1 MLIPP
6 GGAPRPHSAELLKH
20 SQELRT
26 QDALTRQTQ
35 LTAVQMRE
43 QVMSKE
49 DEERQK
55 IKARRKWAKERVAL
69 ELKNSKQNLAK
80 IQESW
85 LKIMRSGKTKQL
97 KKEVEIIS
105 QNHERD
111 VDRKDAILQM
121 LDRDLDEAEE
131 QHQVAVR
138 AHVQNVDKLIG
149 IQLARVEGLEQ
160 EFQTEVKAIEA
171 EFQVERDQLVERH
184 NIEKRELQIIVQQV
198 EHEEKGRE
206 QTDITEHQ
214 SQYEL
219 IRNRNI
225 EEDHQMRSQLE
236 EKIDGMRERCH
247 AQLTNYRTTTESSTT
262 DYHSYL
268 AKDAT
273 LSKHVEKKLRQVE
286 RMHQA
291 IQHWKMKIAQNRQ
304 ECEERNQQLR
314 GEKEQIQKHFQELKA
329 RMNRFRAEEKKRL
342 VDLTVNARSCE
353 QGLKKQLELAERI
366 LKTAELCRK
375 LETEREKVVPFYLA
389 RDPPDLDSL
398 NLEDDKLKEEIRE
411 AMADTGV
418 DEWTYLDCFFKRYN
432 KAYLD
437 LFAVDKEKSRL
448 EKENNQLRLILKQVL
463 DGVSVN
469 EEVLA
474 AANPLLVVNG
484 KVNLNHMPVTRR
496 DPKPFVEA
504 AHHSAAHQRSL
515 VRA

>member
-1 MLIPP
+1 M
-6 GGAPRPHSAELLKH
+6 G
-20 SQELRT
+20 
-26 QDALTRQTQ
+26 
-35 LTAVQMRE
+35 
-43 QVMSKE
+43 
-49 DEERQK
+49 
-55 IKARRKWAKERVAL
+55 
-69 ELKNSKQNLAK
+69 
-80 IQESW
+80 
-85 LKIMRSGKTKQL
+85 
-97 KKEVEIIS
+97 
-105 QNHERD
+105 
-111 VDRKDAILQM
+111 
-121 LDRDLDEAEE
+121 
-131 QHQVAVR
+131 
-138 AHVQNVDKLIG
+138 
-149 IQLARVEGLEQ
+149 
-160 EFQTEVKAIEA
+160 
-171 EFQVERDQLVERH
+171 
-184 NIEKRELQIIVQQV
+184 
-198 EHEEKGRE
+198 
-206 QTDITEHQ
+206 
-214 SQYEL
+214 
-219 IRNRNI
+219 
-225 EEDHQMRSQLE
+225 
-236 EKIDGMRERCH
+236 IDGMRERCH
-247 AQLTNYRTTTESSTT
+247 AQLTNYRTTTESSTA

-268 AKDAT
+268 QRDAN
-273 LSKHVEKKLRQVE
+273 LSKYVEKKLRQVE

-342 VDLTVNARSCE
+342 VDLTVNARNCE

-398 NLEDDKLKEEIRE
+398 NL
-411 AMADTGV
+411 
-418 DEWTYLDCFFKRYN
+418 
-432 KAYLD
+432 
-437 LFAVDKEKSRL
+437 FAVDKEKSRL
-448 EKENNQLRLILKQVL
+448 EKENNQLRSILKQVL

>member
-1 MLIPP
+1 MKAMEEADRERYL
-6 GGAPRPHSAELLKH
+6 AEVRKKYLK
-20 SQELRT
+20 SQAQIE
-26 QDALTRQTQ
+26 
-35 LTAVQMRE
+35 
-43 QVMSKE
+43 
-49 DEERQK
+49 
-55 IKARRKWAKERVAL
+55 AR
-69 ELKNSKQNLAK
+69 NSKYNLNK

-85 LKIMRSGKTKQL
+85 LKIMRSAKTKQL
-97 KKEVEIIS
+97 KKDVEIIS

-138 AHVQNVDKLIG
+138 AHLQNVDRLIA
-149 IQLARVEGLEQ
+149 IQRARVEGLEE
-160 EFQTEVKAIEA
+160 EFQQEVQAIEA
-171 EFQVERDQLVERH
+171 EFQLERDQLTERH
-184 NIEKRELQIIVQQV
+184 ALEKRELQLIVQQV
-198 EHEEKGRE
+198 EAEEKSRE
-206 QTDITEHQ
+206 QIDITEHQ
-214 SQYEL
+214 AAYEL

-225 EEDHQMRSQLE
+225 EDDHQMRSNLE
-236 EKIDGMRERCH
+236 EKIDAMRERCN
-247 AQLTNYRTTTESSTT
+247 AQLTNYRTTTESSTA

-268 AKDAT
+268 QRDAN

-353 QGLKKQLELAERI
+353 QGLKKQLDLAERI

-375 LETEREKVVPFYLA
+375 LETEREKVLPFYLA
-389 RDPPDLDSL
+389 RDLPDLDEL
-398 NLEDDKLKEEIRE
+398 NIEDDKLKEEIKE
-411 AMADTGV
+411 VLADTGV

-432 KAYLD
+432 KVYLD
-437 LFAVDKEKSRL
+437 VFAVEKEKTRL
-448 EKENNQLRLILKQVL
+448 EKENGQLRGILKQVL

-469 EEVLA
+469 DEVLA

-496 DPKPFVEA
+496 DPKPFAEA
-504 AHHSAAHQRSL
+504 AHHHAAHQRSL